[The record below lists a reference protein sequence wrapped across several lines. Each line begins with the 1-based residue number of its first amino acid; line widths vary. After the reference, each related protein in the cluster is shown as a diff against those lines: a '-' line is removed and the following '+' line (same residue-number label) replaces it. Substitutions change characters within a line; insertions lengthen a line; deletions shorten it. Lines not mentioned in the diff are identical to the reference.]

1 MALCDFCFRDK
12 NPLQPPFPRATV
24 GVCKACAYQI
34 ERVLGFLRHSG
45 AVVVKQGELENPPT
59 PQGRVAKSAR
69 AKINPLKTERG
80 ATE

>member
-12 NPLQPPFPRATV
+12 NPLQPPYPRAQV

-59 PQGRVAKSAR
+59 PQSRVAKPAR
-69 AKINPLKTERG
+69 SKTDPPKQE
-80 ATE
+80 